1 MNIKD
6 LELGI
11 VSYCEQ
17 KVAPVLPS
25 TMDKWLMYAGLAF
38 FGTKMEKTI
47 QSFAPSAIQLGIIDA
62 DGNIDLDLLEK
73 VGSAAFQKQ
82 PKIKIWKLTFGQE
95 DFAGFICHLRGT
107 KAPSATL

>member
-1 MNIKD
+1 MNLKD

-25 TMDKWLMYAGLAF
+25 TVDKWLMYAGLAVC
-38 FGTKMEKTI
+38 GTKMEKMI
-47 QSFAPSAIQLGIIDA
+47 QSIAPAAAQIGFIDA

-73 VGSAAFQKQ
+73 VGTAAFQKQ
-82 PKIKIWKLTFGQE
+82 PKVQLWKLTFGQD
-95 DFAGFICHLRGT
+95 DFADFIRHIRDT
-107 KAPSATL
+107 KAPEVKL